1 MAAARIIWRDA
12 ETDYLVEER
21 RHCNHEY
28 HYVFHRNKL
37 EFWQS
42 VTRKI
47 NQRYNGDYSS
57 RQCEQKWRNLVRDYG
72 VSK

>member
-1 MAAARIIWRDA
+1 MATARIIWGDA

-21 RHCNHEY
+21 RQRNHEY
-28 HYVFHRNKL
+28 HYFFCGNKVG
-37 EFWQS
+37 FWQS
-42 VTRKI
+42 VARRI
-47 NQRYNGDYSS
+47 NRRYAENFSA